1 MKNDG
6 SAREVA
12 TGTGDAYAAGHL
24 VTTDEA
30 LRRVPHLPAGAS
42 QLILVTGRK
51 GFGKTVF
58 VNGVPP
64 GERGPLGYIEEREP
78 RVLVLDIHDDYHRV
92 MRRNDY
98 RDALR
103 EFQASDGPLRRRVV
117 PPMEDGQNCTTFGD
131 VFFPALVHEKVRDF
145 LLVIEEA
152 SAFCRSTNIK
162 GTALETI
169 ILQGRHWGIRIL
181 AVAQRLNRIPGEFH
195 SEATSILAYNTKRP
209 RDCEILEEWG
219 FDDAR
224 ELAPRLKRGECYLI
238 ES

>member
-1 MKNDG
+1 MIV
-6 SAREVA
+6 STA
-12 TGTGDAYAAGHL
+12 
-24 VTTDEA
+24 EA
-30 LRRVPHLPAGAS
+30 LARVPHLPPGES

-58 VNGVPP
+58 VKGMPDGTRP
-64 GERGPLGYIEEREP
+64 IGYIEEREP
-78 RVLVLDIHDDYHRV
+78 RLLILDIHDDYHRV
-92 MRRNDY
+92 MRRNDF
-98 RDALR
+98 RAALSDL
-103 EFQASDGPLRRRVV
+103 QATEGPCRRRVV

-131 VFFPALVHEKVRDF
+131 EFFPTLVKEKVRDF

-169 ILQGRHWGIRIL
+169 VLQGRHWGIRIL

-195 SEATSILAYNTKRP
+195 SEATSILAFNTKRP

-224 ELAPRLKRGECYLI
+224 EVAPTLKKGECYLV

>member
-1 MKNDG
+1 MIV
-6 SAREVA
+6 S
-12 TGTGDAYAAGHL
+12 
-24 VTTDEA
+24 TDEA
-30 LRRVPHLPAGAS
+30 LRLVPHLPPGSS

-51 GFGKTVF
+51 GYGKTVF
-58 VNGVPP
+58 VAGNPDGTSPH
-64 GERGPLGYIEEREP
+64 GYIEEREP
-78 RVLVLDIHDDYHRV
+78 RVLILDIHDDYDRV
-92 MRRNDY
+92 MRRSNFQ
-98 RDALR
+98 DAIAD
-103 EFQASDGPLRRRVV
+103 FKATDGPCRRRVV
-117 PPMEDGQNCTTFGD
+117 PPMDDGQNCTTFGD
-131 VFFPALVHEKVRDF
+131 EFFPAIVKSKAENF

-162 GTALETI
+162 GTSLETL

-209 RDCEILEEWG
+209 RDCIILEEWG

-224 ELAPRLKRGECYLI
+224 EVAPTLSIGHCYLI